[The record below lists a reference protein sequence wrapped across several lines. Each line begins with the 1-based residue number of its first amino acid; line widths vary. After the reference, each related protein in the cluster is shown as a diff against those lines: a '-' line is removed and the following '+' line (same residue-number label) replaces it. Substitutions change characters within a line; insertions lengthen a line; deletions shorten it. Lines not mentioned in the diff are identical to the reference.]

1 LRGLKFWL
9 VVSVLTVL
17 EAFAPIG
24 VVRAQYEGK
33 PIKEV
38 RVAGNRLLSDQQILS
53 RVETKPGDLFD
64 KGAIGRDIKRIFKL
78 GRFKGPILADA
89 AEVDGGVTVTFIVS
103 EKPLVSEMRVMG
115 NTKVKE
121 RDIKDA
127 ISLRIGESYN
137 SGAMGGDAEAIQK
150 LYEKKGFY
158 RASVYIDVE
167 EMAPSKVRVTYNITE
182 GRKARIRAISIESN
196 TVFTDR
202 EIRKRLKT
210 RTAKLWFIGG
220 IYDETE
226 FQDDLLR
233 LEAMYR
239 EKGYEEFKVAG
250 TSFDY
255 SPDGKSMFMTIH
267 LEEGPQYHVG
277 SVRVQGNEVFATDE
291 ITDLLELKEGDVF
304 NPLQVAMDGGA
315 IRGLYSDAGYIYASV
330 PPKVTLDREKK
341 VGHILHPILE
351 GQLVYLGQ
359 IGINNNIKTKDEV
372 IRRELTIFP
381 GERFDAKK
389 IARSMEKIKNL
400 GFFDDLRPVD
410 PSTRPSDFPGA
421 EDLLLNLTEKETGAF
436 YFGAGYSSDQ
446 ALVGSA
452 SLDLWNFDMA
462 NPPKFTGAG
471 QRLRLGLQSGRLRE
485 AYTLSFT
492 EPYFLGYPLLF
503 GVDVFKDKLQF
514 IHHADFSED
523 RLGGGF
529 RFGKRL
535 SEYVRTSV
543 GLRYEDID
551 IGDIDDDVSIEIQE
565 EEGRRTT
572 FSLISF
578 IERNSLDY
586 IFDPRRG
593 SVNRLTVELAGAGAA
608 ADTDFIR
615 LDQDYSQ
622 YFPLTEKWVFSIHET
637 SGYVSEFGRS
647 DRVPIFERFF
657 VGGTSTVRGYDER
670 DIGPKSDDIFH
681 DPIGGN
687 VRFVTNLE
695 LSYAITDILRGYVFT
710 DGGTA
715 WPDVEDIGGSEL
727 RFGAGVGIGLKTP
740 IGPLRVDY
748 GVPLNADSDQ
758 GHGRIHFRVGLGR
771 FLF

>member
-1 LRGLKFWL
+1 LRGLKLWL
-9 VVSVLTVL
+9 IVALLTVL
-17 EAFAPIG
+17 ETFAPIG

-53 RVETKPGDLFD
+53 RVETKPGDLLD
-64 KGAIGRDIKRIFKL
+64 QGAIRRDIKRIFKL
-78 GRFKGPILADA
+78 GRFKTVLVDVTE
-89 AEVDGGVTVTFIVS
+89 AEGEVSVSFIVS
-103 EKPLVSEMRVMG
+103 EKSLVSEIRVMG

-137 SGAMGGDAEAIQK
+137 SAAMRDDAEAVQK

-158 RASVYIDVE
+158 RVSVYIDVE

-182 GRKARIRAISIESN
+182 GRKARIRAISVERN

-210 RTAKLWFIGG
+210 RTAKLRFIGG

-226 FQDDLLR
+226 FQEDLLR

-239 EKGYEEFKVAG
+239 EKGYEEFKVTG

-255 SPDGKSMFMTIH
+255 SPNGKSVFITIH

-277 SVRVQGNEVFATDE
+277 SVRVQGNEIFATDE
-291 ITDLLELKEGDVF
+291 ITGLLKLKEGDVF
-304 NPLQVAMDGGA
+304 NPLQVAMDGKA
-315 IRGLYSDAGYIYASV
+315 ISDHYSDAGYIHASV
-330 PPKVTLDREKK
+330 PPKVTLDRDKK
-341 VGHILHPILE
+341 VGHILHPIIE

-359 IGINNNIKTKDEV
+359 IEINNNIKTKDEV

-381 GERFDAKK
+381 GERFDTKK
-389 IARSMEKIKNL
+389 IVERSREKIKNL
-400 GFFDDLRPVD
+400 GFFDDQRPLD
-410 PSTRPSDFPGA
+410 LSTRPSELPGV
-421 EDLLLNLTEKETGAF
+421 EDLLINVNEKETGAF

-452 SLDLWNFDMA
+452 SLDLWNFDIA

-471 QRLRLGLQSGRLRE
+471 QRLGLGLQSGRLRE

-503 GVDVFKDKLQF
+503 GVDVFKDKLEF

-523 RLGGGF
+523 RVGGGF
-529 RFGKRL
+529 RFGKRI

-551 IGDIDDDVSIEIQE
+551 IGDIEDDVSREIRE

-572 FSLISF
+572 VSLISF

-586 IFDPRRG
+586 ILDPRRG
-593 SVNRLTVELAGAGAA
+593 SVNRLTVEVAGAGAV
-608 ADTDFIR
+608 ADTDFVK

-622 YFPLTEKWVFSIHET
+622 YFPLTDKWVFSIHET
-637 SGYVSEFGRS
+637 TGYVSEFGRS
-647 DRVPIFERFF
+647 DGVPIFERFF

-715 WPDVEDIGGSEL
+715 WRDVEDIDGSEL

-748 GVPLNADSDQ
+748 GIPINPDDDQ